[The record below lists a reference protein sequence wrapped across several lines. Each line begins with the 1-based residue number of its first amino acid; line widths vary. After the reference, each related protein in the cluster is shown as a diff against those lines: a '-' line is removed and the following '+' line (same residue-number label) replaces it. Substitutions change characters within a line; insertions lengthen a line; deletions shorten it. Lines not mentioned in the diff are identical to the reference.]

1 MNSFQQCRDAL
12 ARAQRLLPLA
22 RAAALAAS
30 LLTLDGCA
38 TGPDVRAEY
47 DRAVDFTQYKSF
59 GFSSP
64 LGTDRG
70 GYQTLVSQHLK
81 AAVQRELESRGLK
94 LDASAPQ
101 LLVNFNGQLNEKLR
115 VSTKPAPTMG
125 FGMGYYGYRGGLYA
139 TWPMY
144 RDETIVT
151 PYNEGTLNID
161 IIDARAR
168 QMVWEGVVVGSV
180 TQKAIDNLQAS
191 IDVAVAAAF
200 TKFPITGPAKTK

>member
-1 MNSFQQCRDAL
+1 MHPRFT
-12 ARAQRLLPLA
+12 QRLLPLA
-22 RAAALAAS
+22 LAAAVAAS
-30 LLTLDGCA
+30 LLTLGGCA

-70 GYQTLVSQHLK
+70 GYQTIVSQHLK

-94 LDASAPQ
+94 LDAAAPQ

-115 VSTKPAPTMG
+115 ITTVPGPTM
-125 FGMGYYGYRGGLYA
+125 GMGYYGYRGGMYR
-139 TWPMY
+139 TWPLY
-144 RDETIVT
+144 TDQTVAT

-161 IIDARAR
+161 IVDARAK

-180 TQKAIDNLQAS
+180 SQKAVDNLQAS
-191 IDVAVAAAF
+191 INIAVAAAF
-200 TKFPITGPAKTK
+200 TKFPIAGPAKAK